1 LTNSIANKV
10 AVLCGGS
17 SAERDISL
25 VSGKAANL
33 ALQDCGYKTTLIDVR
48 RDIRILVEAISETNP
63 DVVFN
68 ALHGRYGEDGCIQG
82 LLDLMAI
89 PYTNSGRLASALAM
103 NKHIAKQ
110 LFAKN
115 GIPVAE
121 YRVVTKGE
129 AQKEEVLP
137 RPYVIKPINEGS
149 SVGVH
154 LVKDGDDHPPL
165 DELPGDDNTLIMVE
179 RYIPGREMTVA
190 IMGDRPLAVTE
201 IDTRRTFYD
210 YTAKYAAGGSEH
222 ILPAHLDNSTYDLA
236 MELSLIAHRSL
247 DCRGLSRTDLRFDGT
262 NFFVLE
268 VNTQPGLTPTSL
280 VPEQAAYK
288 GISFSQL
295 VKWMVEN
302 AQCDI

>member
-1 LTNSIANKV
+1 LTDSTANKV
-10 AVLCGGS
+10 TVLCGGF

-25 VSGKAANL
+25 VSGEAANL

-48 RDIRILVEAISETNP
+48 RDTRVLIEAISETNP

-103 NKHIAKQ
+103 NKHISKQ

-115 GIPVAE
+115 GIPVADH
-121 YRVVTKGE
+121 RVVTKGE
-129 AQKEEVLP
+129 AQKKEVLP

-154 LVKDGDDHPPL
+154 IVSDDEDQPPL
-165 DELPGDDNTLIMVE
+165 DKLPGDDNTLIMVE

-201 IDTRRTFYD
+201 IATRRTFYD

-222 ILPAHLDNSTYDLA
+222 ILPAQLDSSKYDLA

-247 DCRGLSRTDLRFDGT
+247 DCRGLSRTDLRFDGE
-262 NFFVLE
+262 NFFILE
-268 VNTQPGLTPTSL
+268 INTQPGLTPTSL
-280 VPEQAAYK
+280 VPEQAAHQ